1 MPSPPHALPLP
12 GPDRC
17 HPLRHGFFYASTRLE
32 TPLTVRPSA
41 VLLVSACGRPFWLR
55 TPQRLHQARLALV
68 QPMVAR
74 SLQAQGCQL
83 LSLNIH
89 PTHPDYLRL
98 RGLPDDGVLVLPPDL
113 LADLQPALQ
122 ALCVAAPGSDEAGQ
136 PPVLAQLLLQR
147 LRGVLPPLPPDDPLR
162 PALLAWLRQHPDAPL
177 AAMAQAM
184 GVSYH
189 HMSHRFAQAMGLPFR
204 HWCAFARTLRAG
216 RQFGADR
223 SLTGIAHEAGYT
235 DSAHLARTWHRVY
248 GLSPSQVRRH
258 NSVQASSP

>member
-1 MPSPPHALPLP
+1 V
-12 GPDRC
+12 
-17 HPLRHGFFYASTRLE
+17 RHGFFYASARLE

-41 VLLVSACGRPFWLR
+41 VLLVSTCGQAFQLR
-55 TPQRLHQARLALV
+55 TPHQVHQAQLALV

-74 SLQAQGCQL
+74 SLQARGCQL

-98 RGLPDDGVLVLPPDL
+98 RGLPEGGVQVLPAAL
-113 LADLQPALQ
+113 LADLQPALR
-122 ALCVAAPGSDEAGQ
+122 ALCLTAPQAVPAGQ
-136 PPVLAQLLLQR
+136 PQALAQQLLLR
-147 LRGVLPPLPPDDPLR
+147 LQPWLPPETPADPLR
-162 PALLAWLRQHPDAPL
+162 PALLAWLRQHPEAPL
-177 AAMAQAM
+177 GDMAQAM

-235 DSAHLARTWHRVY
+235 DSAHLSRTWHRVY
-248 GLSPSQVRRH
+248 GLSPSQVRQH
-258 NSVQASSP
+258 NSVQASRP

>member
-1 MPSPPHALPLP
+1 MPSPPDDQPQP

-17 HPLRHGFFYASTRLE
+17 HPLRHGFFYASARLH

-41 VLLVSACGRPFWLR
+41 VLLVSTCGQPFELH
-55 TPQRLHQARLALV
+55 TPQRVHHARLALV

-74 SLQAQGCQL
+74 GLHALGCRL

-89 PTHPDYLRL
+89 PTHPGYLSL
-98 RGLPDDGVLVLPPDL
+98 RGLPDGGVLVLPPAL

-122 ALCVAAPGSDEAGQ
+122 ALCVAAPGSAAAGQ
-136 PPVLAQLLLQR
+136 PNTLADQLLQR
-147 LRGVLPPLPPDDPLR
+147 LGPHLLPVPPADPMR
-162 PALLAWLRQHPDAPL
+162 PALLAWLRQHPEATL
-177 AAMAQAM
+177 GVMAQAM

-216 RQFGADR
+216 RQFGANR

-235 DSAHLARTWHRVY
+235 DSAHLSRTWHRVY
-248 GLSPSQVRRH
+248 GLSPSQVRQH
-258 NSVQASSP
+258 NSVQASRP